1 MMQLFFKKNFFNGKT
16 QVIHILI
23 YSAQASKAADIFCAL
38 ELGEMGV
45 LLIPLLTGVDPF
57 TVR

>member
-1 MMQLFFKKNFFNGKT
+1 M
-16 QVIHILI
+16 IHILI